1 VEETKQLTRVLM
13 NKRSYKDRNDLLRE
27 MLDYFSFE
35 FSDCYSLLVGEIR
48 KREVQNNNPYLIIK
62 WIRNSMKK
70 SFIKLNESLLLV
82 RPNNYTA
89 KELHTANVTCMLND
103 TIEQGINVDAALKI
117 CNTIRDSTHLRDVY
131 E

>member
-1 VEETKQLTRVLM
+1 MEETKQLTRVLM